1 MIVEFDKSFLR
12 SLSKIR
18 DQRLFKRIERK
29 ILVFENATSI
39 DEIPNV
45 KKLTG
50 YKYYYRV
57 RVGEYRIGFEQINRE
72 TIRLIIAANRKDI
85 YRKFP

>member
-85 YRKFP
+85 YWKFP